1 MPRTPRFRSGRQNV
15 RWRRR
20 PRTFR
25 RRPAWDRD
33 GAAATVDTTE
43 LVPGDV
49 VLLGEGDLVSAD
61 ARLLD
66 GSVELNLS
74 TFDGE
79 SMPAARSADGARH
92 VPVDADEHRQGRRRR
107 RQKHGLTI

>member
-1 MPRTPRFRSGRQNV
+1 V

-33 GAAATVDTTE
+33 EAAATVDTTE

-49 VLLGEGDLVSAD
+49 VLLGEGDIDDLQPNLVSAD

-74 TFDGE
+74 AFDGE
-79 SMPAARSADGARH
+79 SMPAPRSADGARH
-92 VPVDADEHRQGRRRR
+92 VPVDADDHRQGRRRR
-107 RQKHGLTI
+107 HQRHGLTI